1 MPVPEV
7 ENLRVDDQKIVVYGP
22 FSHGLFGVVE
32 QLPEFVPPLVNEI
45 FGEAYSKKTQVTLCN
60 TFRAIGTR
68 FSSRDRRAPDIVVNL
83 KDQSGKTEE
92 KTYILDCV
100 TRFSQDVVDLIAEH
114 IVSVACE
121 NMEMRDDVVALRYPN
136 AAVMVL
142 MPEGDIPRHIR
153 VTLREADGQ
162 DMSYL
167 VPVIRLDRYTLN
179 DIFEKGLMIL
189 LPFYLYNFA
198 SEFEEMEADQ
208 TRREALED
216 AVLEIVDRLEQMVTS
231 DELRSCHW
239 LSVADQLYMVNMS
252 WLLHYNHLD
261 RTVGQIIRGA
271 YIRASS
277 FRAAEELGRWKV
289 MALMKYLLKNGKVET
304 ALKATEDSNY
314 AEELLKKLEK
324 GEPI

>member
-1 MPVPEV
+1 
-7 ENLRVDDQKIVVYGP
+7 
-22 FSHGLFGVVE
+22 
-32 QLPEFVPPLVNEI
+32 
-45 FGEAYSKKTQVTLCN
+45 
-60 TFRAIGTR
+60 
-68 FSSRDRRAPDIVVNL
+68 
-83 KDQSGKTEE
+83 
-92 KTYILDCV
+92 
-100 TRFSQDVVDLIAEH
+100 
-114 IVSVACE
+114 
-121 NMEMRDDVVALRYPN
+121 MRDDVVALRYPY

-239 LSVADQLYMVNMS
+239 LSVVDQLYMVNMS
-252 WLLHYNHLD
+252 WLSQYNHLD

-277 FRAAEELGRWKV
+277 FRAAEELGKWKV

-304 ALKATEDSNY
+304 ALEATEDSNY